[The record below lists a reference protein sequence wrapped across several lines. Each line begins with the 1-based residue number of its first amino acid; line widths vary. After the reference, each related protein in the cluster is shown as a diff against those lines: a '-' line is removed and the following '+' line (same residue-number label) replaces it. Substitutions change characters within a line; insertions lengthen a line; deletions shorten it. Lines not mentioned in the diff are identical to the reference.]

1 MRTARTNHFRI
12 VMGAGLLLVL
22 VGSPLVLGLT
32 NPAPDASSE
41 IAGFVGM
48 YTSGLS
54 SLGVA
59 GLVALPLAIFF
70 ALWLMAGERRQVN
83 RKYLAQG
90 ARNRVNALQSLRTL
104 AIILG
109 ASGLIVG
116 SLAGLY
122 AGMIAVRPELYM
134 ELPIP
139 FFTFGLAI
147 PSFLGGLVLYVLGR
161 VGR

>member
-1 MRTARTNHFRI
+1 
-12 VMGAGLLLVL
+12 MGGGLLLVL
-22 VGSPLVLGLT
+22 VGSPMLLGLT
-32 NPAPDASSE
+32 RPAPDVSTE
-41 IAGFVGM
+41 VLGFVGM
-48 YTSGLS
+48 YTSGLN

-59 GLVALPLAIFF
+59 GLVALPLAVLF

-83 RKYLAQG
+83 RKYLVQS
-90 ARNRVNALQSLRTL
+90 ARNRVNAFHSLRTL

-122 AGMIAVRPELYM
+122 AAMIAMRPDLYS

-147 PSFLGGLVLYVLGR
+147 PCFLGGLTLYVLGR
-161 VGR
+161 LGR

>member
-1 MRTARTNHFRI
+1 
-12 VMGAGLLLVL
+12 MGAGLLLVL
-22 VGSPLVLGLT
+22 VGSPLLLGFT
-32 NPAPDASSE
+32 RPAPNAGTE
-41 IAGFVGM
+41 VLGFVGA
-48 YTSGLS
+48 YTSGLN

-59 GLVALPLAIFF
+59 GLVALPLAIVF
-70 ALWLMAGERRQVN
+70 ALWLMAGERRLVN

-90 ARNRVNALQSLRTL
+90 ARNRVNALASLRTL

-109 ASGLIVG
+109 AAGLIVG

-122 AGMIAVRPELYM
+122 AAMIAMRPDLYS

-147 PSFLGGLVLYVLGR
+147 PTFLGGLVLYVLGR

>member
-1 MRTARTNHFRI
+1 
-12 VMGAGLLLVL
+12 
-22 VGSPLVLGLT
+22 
-32 NPAPDASSE
+32 
-41 IAGFVGM
+41 M
-48 YTSGLS
+48 YASGLG

-83 RKYLAQG
+83 RRYLAQG
-90 ARNRVNALQSLRTL
+90 ARNRVNAFQSLRTL

-122 AGMIAVRPELYM
+122 ASMIAMRPDLYV
-134 ELPIP
+134 ELPLP

-147 PSFLGGLVLYVLGR
+147 PTFLAGLVLYILGR
-161 VGR
+161 PQRRRAVALYRGWCL

>member
-22 VGSPLVLGLT
+22 VGSPLLLGLT
-32 NPAPDASSE
+32 RPPSGGEAEVP
-41 IAGFVGM
+41 GLVGV
-48 YTSGLS
+48 YASGLG

-59 GLVALPLAIFF
+59 GLVALPLAVFF
-70 ALWLMAGERRQVN
+70 SLWLMAGERRQVN

-104 AIILG
+104 AIIIG
-109 ASGLIVG
+109 AAGLIVG

-122 AGMIAVRPELYM
+122 AAMIAIRPDLYL

-139 FFTFGLAI
+139 FFTFGLAF

-161 VGR
+161 LGR